1 MSGGVSDLK
10 GKRVFLAGA
19 TGLAGAGAVNAL
31 LEFAPDV
38 QIVAPYRRKDGAF
51 IDDPRITYMHGD
63 LRDESDCARLTQD
76 CHYAVMAA
84 ANTGGAQASR
94 EKPWTQVTDNVVMD
108 ARMLDAFHQNG
119 VRRVVYIST
128 ASAYQPFEGFIK
140 EDQLDWNADPHETY
154 LGVGWAKRYGE
165 KACWFWHCK
174 TGMEVAVLRLANV
187 FGPYARFDP
196 AVSNFVAALT
206 RKAVDGADPFEVWG
220 SPDVTR
226 DIIFS
231 EDFGRAV
238 VAALAASN
246 LAYDV
251 FNIGSGVKTT
261 VGDVVRWTIDEAACK
276 PREIKF
282 GTSAS
287 EAIRFRALDISKAR
301 QRLNWAPQI
310 GAEEG
315 VRRTVAW
322 WKENRQ
328 TWTR

>member
-1 MSGGVSDLK
+1 MIELN

-19 TGLAGAGAVNAL
+19 TGLAGSGAINAL
-31 LEFAPDV
+31 LAYAPEV
-38 QIVAPYRRKDGAF
+38 RIIAPHRGKDGAF
-51 IDDPRITYMHGD
+51 IDDSRITYLHGD
-63 LRDESDCARLTQD
+63 LSNQDDCVRLSKN
-76 CHYAVMAA
+76 CHYAIMAA
-84 ANTGGAQASR
+84 ASTGGAQASR
-94 EKPWTQVTDNVVMD
+94 EKPWEQVTDNVVIDM
-108 ARMLDAFHQNG
+108 RMLDAFHQNG
-119 VRRVVYIST
+119 VRRVIYVST
-128 ASAYQPFEGFIK
+128 ASAYQPFDGFIR
-140 EDQLDWNADPHETY
+140 EDQLDWNLDPHEAY

-165 KACWFWHCK
+165 KACWFWHRK
-174 TGMEVAVLRLANV
+174 TGLEVAVLRLANV

-206 RKAVDGADPFEVWG
+206 RKAVDGTDPFEVWG

-238 VAALAASN
+238 VAALAAPN
-246 LAYDV
+246 LAYEV
-251 FNIGSGVKTT
+251 YNIGSGMKTT
-261 VGDVVRWTIDEAACK
+261 VGDVVRWTIDEAGCK
-276 PREIKF
+276 PRKIEF
-282 GTSAS
+282 GASTS

-301 QRLNWAPQI
+301 EELGWTPQI

-322 WKENRQ
+322 WKENKQ